1 MAGRLF
7 GTVNCY
13 PHDSAAN
20 QPRLRIRLFNVA
32 NEQWSE
38 DLLVPIDTGFSG
50 TVMLP
55 SSSYDFFMIGE
66 LPKKLWKDY
75 RTMTGPLQMR
85 VAKAF
90 VQTEQTSIETLVE
103 TPLVGTG
110 KLLIGRAI
118 LKDLAV
124 LLDGPAK
131 LSCMMK
137 PHDDSGGV

>member
-13 PHDSAAN
+13 AHENAAN
-20 QPRLRIRLFNVA
+20 QPRLRVRLFNVA
-32 NEQWSE
+32 REQWPE

-50 TVMLP
+50 AVMLP
-55 SSSYDFFMIGE
+55 SGSYDFFMIGE

-85 VAKAF
+85 VARAF
-90 VQTEQTSIETLVE
+90 VETEKTLAETLVE
-103 TPLVGTG
+103 TPLAGGG

-118 LKDLAV
+118 LENLAV

-131 LSCMMK
+131 LTCVMK
-137 PHDDSGGV
+137 PVKETGGT

>member
-1 MAGRLF
+1 MARRLF

-13 PHDSAAN
+13 PHDTVAN

-32 NEQWSE
+32 KEQWPE
-38 DLLVPIDTGFSG
+38 DLLVPVDTGFSG
-50 TVMLP
+50 AIMLP

-75 RTMTGPLQMR
+75 RTMTGPVQMR
-85 VAKAF
+85 VARAF
-90 VQTEQTSIETLVE
+90 VETEQVSAETLVE
-103 TPLVGTG
+103 TPLVGAG
-110 KLLIGRAI
+110 KLLIGRGI

-137 PHDDSGGV
+137 PQDESGSV